1 MRKLPFTVVA
11 SVAVLALAPAAAL
24 ARGDHHRHHRKAVHH
39 ARIRHARFGSDQS
52 QPAGP
57 GAAQD
62 AGTVQSFDNQGRLTI
77 LLNDGSTVT
86 GRVTDATEMECQ
98 TAEADQM
105 NGEDQHRGD
114 EGDRSG
120 SGDHGD
126 NGDRGDNGGDQGDEG
141 AMCST
146 ADLTPGT
153 LVREAELTISAG
165 SGAVWT
171 KLELD
176 SQHS

>member
-1 MRKLPFTVVA
+1 MKKLLFTLFA
-11 SVAVLALAPAAAL
+11 SVAVIALVPATAL
-24 ARGDHHRHHRKAVHH
+24 ARGDHHRHHHGRAHH
-39 ARIRHARFGSDQS
+39 SRVRHARFGSDQS
-52 QPAGP
+52 QPTGT

-62 AGTVQSFDNQGRLTI
+62 AGTVQSFDSGGKLTV

-86 GRVTDATEMECQ
+86 GRVTDATEMECE

-105 NGEDQHRGD
+105 NGESQRRGD

-120 SGDHGD
+120 SRDNGD
-126 NGDRGDNGGDQGDEG
+126 NGDRGDNGDDQGDEG
-141 AMCST
+141 ATCST
-146 ADLTPGT
+146 ADLMPGAV
-153 LVREAELTISAG
+153 VREAELTISSG

-176 SQHS
+176 LQRS